1 MYKKK
6 IAVRAMTAIAAGALL
21 VSNVSVAVASTNS
34 TAVVAEEKDASK
46 ADERVAKAIVEFQDS
61 DTDEIVKTIT
71 LTHKATAEEADLESY
86 LFIPGEGDFVAP
98 KGYELDGSNAV
109 EAFYGQEPTKSSCY
123 VKAIDKPVEK
133 KVAKLN
139 VEFIDAEEN
148 VVATKTLTHEATAEE
163 ADAEYYTFVTG
174 EGDFVAP
181 TVDGVKYEL
190 DESKSYDAYYGQA
203 AATVQI
209 YVKAEEKPTEKKVAK
224 LNVEFIDAEGN
235 VVATKTLTH
244 EATAEEADA
253 EYYTFVTGEGDFVAP
268 TVDGVK
274 YELDESKSYDAY
286 YGQAAATVQIYVKTA
301 EATTRTIKIQFVDAD
316 TKENIGEAKDFTVD
330 KDAKNVNYN
339 KIADLVP
346 EGYTLTLS
354 GDFFVEDV
362 VEVEVHKNKDVET
375 KKETVEFVDAN
386 DNAVGIP
393 AEEVEV

>member
-209 YVKAEEKPTEKKVAK
+209 YVK
-224 LNVEFIDAEGN
+224 
-235 VVATKTLTH
+235 
-244 EATAEEADA
+244 
-253 EYYTFVTGEGDFVAP
+253 
-268 TVDGVK
+268 
-274 YELDESKSYDAY
+274 
-286 YGQAAATVQIYVKTA
+286 TA